1 MEKVSV
7 LIVEDEIIVAM
18 ELEARLMRMGF
29 QVVGKAASGKLALEL
44 FQSQQIDLVLM
55 DINIKGDSDGVQIAE
70 KMAMLSPTPIIYL
83 TAQTDMTT
91 FRRAK
96 QTRPA
101 AYLTKPYDEKN
112 LQLAIEL
119 AIHNFAMQKGSDS
132 PTTTNET
139 QNETKSKFPNL
150 PSADNILKTDNA
162 IFIKQNYRFIK
173 FQPEELLYVQADG
186 MYSDLIT
193 GNHKYTLRLTLT
205 QVLERLKMAKLIRTH
220 RSYAVNLRNVTEFND
235 VEVMIGKHAI
245 PIGASYKE
253 NFLSQFDF
261 M

>member
-1 MEKVSV
+1 
-7 LIVEDEIIVAM
+7 
-18 ELEARLMRMGF
+18 
-29 QVVGKAASGKLALEL
+29 
-44 FQSQQIDLVLM
+44 
-55 DINIKGDSDGVQIAE
+55 
-70 KMAMLSPTPIIYL
+70 
-83 TAQTDMTT
+83 
-91 FRRAK
+91 
-96 QTRPA
+96 
-101 AYLTKPYDEKN
+101 
-112 LQLAIEL
+112 
-119 AIHNFAMQKGSDS
+119 MQKGSDS

>member
-29 QVVGKAASGKLALEL
+29 QVVGKAASGKMALEL
-44 FQSQQIDLVLM
+44 YQAQQIDLVLM

-70 KMAMLSPTPIIYL
+70 KMTTLSPTPIIYL

-91 FRRAK
+91 FHRAK

-132 PTTTNET
+132 PTTTND
-139 QNETKSKFPNL
+139 TKSKFPNL
-150 PSADNILKTDNA
+150 PSADNILKTDNSV
-162 IFIKQNYRFIK
+162 FIKQNYRFIK

-193 GNHKYTLRLTLT
+193 NNHKYTLRLTLT
-205 QVLERLKMAKLIRTH
+205 QVLERMKMAKLVRTH

-235 VEVMIGKHAI
+235 AEVTIGKHTI

-253 NFLSQFDF
+253 SFLSQFDF